1 MRLNRER
8 LDALILLNSS
18 LFEKKKGRKDVDQK
32 VGKFEQPKRQML
44 CLGSLGSL
52 HVITQCRVFLYCLND
67 EVDDTNKFSNTTSRL
82 FEYQI
87 LVSMFYYFFCHI

>member
-32 VGKFEQPKRQML
+32 VGKFEQPKRAWVLWVPCM
-44 CLGSLGSL
+44 SLRN
-52 HVITQCRVFLYCLND
+52 VEC
-67 EVDDTNKFSNTTSRL
+67 
-82 FEYQI
+82 
-87 LVSMFYYFFCHI
+87 FYIA